1 MLFGPGGRYTA
12 PQWVKTRQT
21 RSDEPSRSIPPLP
34 VRVDPLTRRSRMKGV
49 PGRMILQSA
58 ARSDVGRRRRANE
71 DCFAIAAEQGFF
83 LVADGMGGHAAGQ
96 LASSL
101 AAEAAVKA
109 LQILDGSEA
118 TLTEKLRCSV
128 AAANREIH
136 AAVQA
141 KPELSGMG
149 TTLVSLLAVEG
160 RVALAHVGDSRAYLI
175 RGGRIRQ
182 LTDDHS
188 IVGELVRSCQITQS
202 DARAHPHRHVLTRAL
217 GVRRDVAPDLA
228 ELSSHPGDVFILCS
242 DGLTGLVHDEEIAQA
257 VSANSDLDAVC
268 ENLVNLANQRGGE
281 DNITVV
287 IVRYEK
293 EAA

>member
-1 MLFGPGGRYTA
+1 MRTPG
-12 PQWVKTRQT
+12 
-21 RSDEPSRSIPPLP
+21 L
-34 VRVDPLTRRSRMKGV
+34 
-49 PGRMILQSA
+49 MILQSA
-58 ARSDVGRRRRANE
+58 ARTDVGRRRRANE

-83 LVADGMGGHAAGQ
+83 LVADGMGGHTAGQ

-101 AAEAAVKA
+101 AAEAAVRA
-109 LQILDGSEA
+109 LQTLDGSEA

-128 AAANREIH
+128 SAANREIH
-136 AAVQA
+136 VTVQA

-149 TTLVSLLAVEG
+149 TTLVSLLAVDG

-188 IVGELVRSCQITQS
+188 VVGELVRRREITQS
-202 DARAHPHRHVLTRAL
+202 AAREHPHRHVLTRAI
-217 GVRRDVAPDLA
+217 GVRREVVPDLA
-228 ELSSHPGDVFILCS
+228 ELSSHPGDVFVLCS
-242 DGLTGLVHDEEIAQA
+242 DGLTGLVRDEEIAQA
-257 VSANSDLDAVC
+257 VSSNTDLDTAC
-268 ENLVNLANQRGGE
+268 ESLIDLANDRGGE

-293 EAA
+293 EAV